1 MIAQLTGSVITT
13 HTNPITL
20 DVHDVGY
27 AVYVPEKMLATL
39 RDGEKLTVYIHTH
52 VREDALILFGFSSR
66 EERAIF
72 NLLLT
77 VSGIGPKTALLVM
90 DHGAT
95 AVQTAIGRGDVDFF
109 TSIPRL
115 GKKNAQK
122 IIIELRNKMIDGDF
136 GVPGETSSE
145 TTEIMEALLS
155 MGFDRK
161 EIREVIKKLPNDT
174 TLEKK
179 ITRALQLLGK

>member
-1 MIAQLTGSVITT
+1 MIAQLTGNVITT
-13 HTNPITL
+13 HTNPITI

-27 AVYVPEKMLATL
+27 AVFVPEKMLTTL
-39 RDGEKLTVYIHTH
+39 RDGEKTTVYIHTH
-52 VREDALILFGFSSR
+52 VREDALILFGFASR

-72 NLLLT
+72 DLLLT
-77 VSGIGPKTALLVM
+77 VSGIGPKTALNVM

-95 AVQTAIGRGDVDFF
+95 AVQTAISRGDVDFF
-109 TSIPRL
+109 TNIPRL

-161 EIREVIKKLPNDT
+161 EIREVIKKIPNDT

>member
-1 MIAQLTGSVITT
+1 MIAQLTGIAITT
-13 HTNPITL
+13 HKNPLTI

-27 AVYVPEKMLATL
+27 AVFVPEKMLSTVK
-39 RDGEKLTVYIHTH
+39 DGQKITVFIHTH
-52 VREDALILFGFSSR
+52 VREDALILFGFASR

-72 NLLLT
+72 ELLLT

-90 DHGAT
+90 DHGAL

-136 GVPGETSSE
+136 GIPEESSSE

-161 EIREVIKKLPNDT
+161 EIREVIKKLPADA

-179 ITRALQLLGK
+179 ITQALQLLGK